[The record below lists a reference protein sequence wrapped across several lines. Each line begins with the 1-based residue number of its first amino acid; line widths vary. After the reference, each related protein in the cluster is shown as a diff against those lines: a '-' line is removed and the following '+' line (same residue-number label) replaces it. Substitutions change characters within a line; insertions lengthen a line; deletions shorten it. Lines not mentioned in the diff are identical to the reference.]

1 LPSPSARPRLLVFNQ
16 YYHPGVEATAHLLTE
31 LCEELAR
38 DHDVMVITGRL
49 HDHEDEPD
57 YETRNGVE
65 IIRVHSTAFDRAPLT
80 RRALNYFTYL
90 GRALRQ
96 GLKSPRP
103 DAVLSM
109 TDPPMVGD
117 IALIV
122 ARRRRVPFVVISQD
136 VFPEIAVKLKRL
148 ENPLLVRVLD
158 VLTRFYLKRADRVVA
173 IGETMRARLETKGVK
188 PNRLLVIP
196 NWTDTATI
204 TPEARENGWA
214 HEHNLV
220 GRFVVMHSGN
230 IGHAQ
235 DLETLIRATTQL
247 RDLEQLTVALVGFG
261 ARHAYYEQLAAELAA
276 TAVRFLPYQPRELL
290 SQSLSSAD
298 VHYVGLAHGLAGY
311 VVPSRLYGILA
322 AARPVLVSADEESET
337 AQLVR
342 SVGCGLVVPPG
353 EPDLVAGAIR
363 SLAAGEH
370 DLAEMGRRGRAYVEA
385 EAGRDAAFARY
396 RSLLAELA

>member
-1 LPSPSARPRLLVFNQ
+1 
-16 YYHPGVEATAHLLTE
+16 
-31 LCEELAR
+31 
-38 DHDVMVITGRL
+38 
-49 HDHEDEPD
+49 
-57 YETRNGVE
+57 
-65 IIRVHSTAFDRAPLT
+65 
-80 RRALNYFTYL
+80 
-90 GRALRQ
+90 
-96 GLKSPRP
+96 
-103 DAVLSM
+103 M

-117 IALIV
+117 VALAV

-136 VFPEIAVKLKRL
+136 VFPEIAIRLKRL
-148 ENPLLVRVLD
+148 QNPALVRVLD

-173 IGETMRARLETKGVK
+173 IGETMRARLEAKGVK
-188 PNRLLVIP
+188 PSRLRVIP
-196 NWTDTATI
+196 NWTDTAAI
-204 TPEARENGWA
+204 TPESRENGWA
-214 HEHNLV
+214 HDHDLV

-247 RDLEQLTVALVGFG
+247 RDLETLTVALVGFG
-261 ARHAYYEQLAAELAA
+261 ARHADYESLVEELGA
-276 TAVRFLPYQPRELL
+276 TAVRFLPYQPREVL

-298 VHYVGLAHGLAGY
+298 LHYVGLARGLAGY

-342 SVGCGLVVPPG
+342 SVGCGLVVSPG
-353 EPDLVAGAIR
+353 EPELVAAAIR
-363 SLAAGEH
+363 AFAAGEH

-396 RSLLAELA
+396 RSLLAELT